1 MDVHCSLNVT
11 AIGRLALH
19 VILRAAKYSFAEG
32 RGFLPPRNPLR
43 IHNLN
48 RLSTVYVLYCNVT
61 SSARS
66 CSTYKPT
73 YIKLFSLTAAV
84 SALHC
89 NDFYMVFLVILQG
102 HSFTRLV
109 VKYTWHNQAILEQ
122 PKQGSREHVHK
133 PRSATPNLFRR
144 PRIGTLYSKCT
155 GMVAGHRNYCTVLL
169 LKRVTTG
176 VQSDEKA

>member
-1 MDVHCSLNVT
+1 MSGNKPPEAVMDVHCSLNVT

-66 CSTYKPT
+66 CSTYNPT
-73 YIKLFSLTAAV
+73 YIKKFSLTAAV

-89 NDFYMVFLVILQG
+89 NDFYMVFVVILQG
-102 HSFTRLV
+102 HSCIV
-109 VKYTWHNQAILEQ
+109 VKNT
-122 PKQGSREHVHK
+122 
-133 PRSATPNLFRR
+133 
-144 PRIGTLYSKCT
+144 
-155 GMVAGHRNYCTVLL
+155 
-169 LKRVTTG
+169 
-176 VQSDEKA
+176 